1 MSLQTPDS
9 HAHPAACSRQ
19 IDSPRTPQALPDA
32 ALTAQPAWRQQLAA
46 SLLGRFAPGSPESV
60 PDAALASEALPH
72 AHSRWPVAH
81 ALLRSAGAV
90 AGIAVLLLIV
100 LVAVGAGF
108 LYPGDPLDMAAQPLL
123 APGEDWQFPLGTDA
137 LGRDIAAGLAHGAR
151 VSLLVGVTAALVS
164 VVVGTLVGALAGYF
178 GGRIDRGLTWL
189 IELFQTTP
197 SFLLVVVVVSITQS
211 TIGVIAVVI
220 GLTSWDTVARLVR
233 AEFRA
238 LLNADFVLAARTV
251 GYSTRWII
259 FREVLPNALPPII
272 ITASV
277 IVASA
282 ILTESSLSFLGVG
295 DPNTVSWGSMI
306 GTGREMLR
314 SALYLTAIPGAA
326 LVITVFS
333 LNLLGDAL
341 ISALNPRLRGRTG

>member
-1 MSLQTPDS
+1 M
-9 HAHPAACSRQ
+9 
-19 IDSPRTPQALPDA
+19 
-32 ALTAQPAWRQQLAA
+32 
-46 SLLGRFAPGSPESV
+46 LGRFAPKGGEP
-60 PDAALASEALPH
+60 ALDETDEQARAPQ
-72 AHSRWPVAH
+72 RGWPVAR
-81 ALLRSAGAV
+81 ALLGSPGAV
-90 AGIAVLLLIV
+90 VGIIVLSLIV
-100 LVAVGAGF
+100 LVALTAGH
-108 LYPGDPLDMAAQPLL
+108 LYPGDPLDMAGQPLL

-137 LGRDIAAGLAHGAR
+137 LGRDIAAGLAHGAQ

-164 VVVGTLVGALAGYF
+164 VVLGTMMGAAAGYF
-178 GGRIDRGLTWL
+178 GGRVDGTLTWL
-189 IELFQTTP
+189 IEIFQTTP

-211 TIGVIAVVI
+211 TVGIIAVVI

-259 FREVLPNALPPII
+259 FREVLPNALPSII

-295 DPNTVSWGSMI
+295 DPNRISWGSMI
-306 GTGREMLR
+306 GSGRDMLR

-326 LVITVFS
+326 LVTTVFC
-333 LNLLGDAL
+333 LNMVGDAL
-341 ISALNPRLRGRTG
+341 ISALNPRLRGRAA

>member
-1 MSLQTPDS
+1 MSLDLQDVSLQPS
-9 HAHPAACSRQ
+9 RAAS
-19 IDSPRTPQALPDA
+19 TG
-32 ALTAQPAWRQQLAA
+32 WRQQLGTTM
-46 SLLGRFAPGSPESV
+46 LGRLLPRATLSAVPIAPES
-60 PDAALASEALPH
+60 DDQR
-72 AHSRWPVAH
+72 SRWPVTR
-81 ALLRSAGAV
+81 ALLRSPGAV
-90 AGIAVLLLIV
+90 AGAVILLLI
-100 LVAVGAGF
+100 LFVALAAGL
-108 LYPGDPLDMAAQPLL
+108 LYPGDPLDMAGQPLL

-137 LGRDIAAGLAHGAR
+137 LGRDLAAGLAHGAR

-164 VVVGTLVGALAGYF
+164 VLIGTLIGALAGYF
-178 GGRIDRGLTWL
+178 GGKVDRLLTWL
-189 IELFQTTP
+189 IEIFQTTP

-211 TIGVIAVVI
+211 TVTIIAVVI

-238 LLNADFVLAARTV
+238 LLSADFVLAARSV

-259 FREVLPNALPPII
+259 VREVLPNALPPII

-282 ILTESSLSFLGVG
+282 ILTESSLAFLGVG
-295 DPNTVSWGSMI
+295 DPNKVSWGSMI
-306 GTGREMLR
+306 GTGRDMLR
-314 SALYLTAIPGAA
+314 SALYLTAIPGLT

-341 ISALNPRLRGRTG
+341 ISALNPRLRGRTA